1 MGSVLFTLIPLNPKP
16 YLHSESPQ
24 SPVLAPVLSSQEHLL
39 PQPPAKA
46 GIQALAAEL
55 GVSVSVCVPVCV
67 CVCVCVCVLVCCL
80 LCSPVFLG
88 LRFTTQGFGFI
99 SRVYF
104 SV

>member
-16 YLHSESPQ
+16 YLHSESPE

-39 PQPPAKA
+39 TQPPAKA

-67 CVCVCVCVLVCCL
+67 SVCVLVCCL
-80 LCSPVFLG
+80 FCSPLFPG